1 MVKMLLTKILRQPS
15 VKNNALEDTS
25 NIGVQASS
33 SSNLSNRYF
42 QTIWSGRI
50 FAKISFESKCYR
62 VYHYS

>member
-33 SSNLSNRYF
+33 FSNLCNLYF

-50 FAKISFESKCYR
+50 FADINFEFKCYR
-62 VYHYS
+62 VDHYS